1 MKRLYFAFVLF
12 TLSLTA
18 AAQQVQQSGWVAS
31 FNTFGI
37 NKHWSLHFDAQLR
50 SSDDLKQVQSLIL
63 RPGINYHINKA
74 WTATAGYA
82 FIPNRRTIGG
92 MSELFTEHRA
102 WQQLIYN
109 HKISTVA
116 TAHRLRFEQRFIPTV
131 AFDFGD
137 ISKDGY
143 NQAYRLRYFIRNV
156 LPLKQQPSF
165 TGGPF
170 FALQNEVF
178 LNTGDKSVVN
188 GRLFDQNRL
197 YLAIGYRLPRTKL
210 DLEAG
215 YLNQYIEGR
224 GRAVTNNHVAQIAL
238 YKRL

>member
-1 MKRLYFAFVLF
+1 MRRLVFAFVLF
-12 TLSLTA
+12 LLSLSA

-31 FNTFGI
+31 FNTFRLSP
-37 NKHWSLHFDAQLR
+37 NWSLHFDAQLR
-50 SSDDLKQVQSLIL
+50 STDDLKQVQSIIL

-92 MSELFTEHRA
+92 MSELFTEHRT
-102 WQQLIYN
+102 WQQLAYS
-109 HKISTVA
+109 HKISAATTV
-116 TAHRLRFEQRFIPTV
+116 HRLRFEQRFTPAV

-137 ISKDGY
+137 ISKGGH

-178 LNTGDKSVVN
+178 LNTGDKSAVN

-197 YLAIGYRLPRTKL
+197 YLAFGYRLPRTKL

-224 GRAVTNNHVAQIAL
+224 GRVVTNNHVAQIAL